1 MHEVAKWA
9 SPVDRVRWGVAMVPH
24 ARAVVVPVLLVS
36 AIAVCGCATAP
47 RRLPHGGNE
56 LSQSPEIDNF
66 SRAFGDAQ
74 MPCLSTPTL
83 TARARVRGT
92 VERRRIDSLLWVG
105 VDVSG
110 DAGIGR
116 VRLEAADHDPS
127 HFSLLATYAFG
138 SDRKDE
144 ATLVLPGGRQVV
156 RFRTRELV
164 ELVLGAPLSA
174 LDLLNVFSGCPLGR
188 GGGELRFERFDAN
201 TMKMITTGE
210 TVVEVFMRRPGSGS
224 PWTVFATVASMPGRP
239 IRWRADAGE
248 RSGGVLESVRLTS
261 LEWNGEA
268 GRRFDVMF
276 SLDHV
281 QTPAPSAE
289 MFTVPLPES
298 AEFVAIDAV
307 RLNRLRPLLAD

>member
-1 MHEVAKWA
+1 M
-9 SPVDRVRWGVAMVPH
+9 VRY
-24 ARAVVVPVLLVS
+24 ARAVVASLLLVS
-36 AIAVCGCATAP
+36 ALTICACATAP
-47 RRLPHGGNE
+47 TRLPHGGNE
-56 LSQSPEIDNF
+56 LSQSAEIDNF

-74 MPCLSTPTL
+74 MPCKSTPTL

-92 VERRRIDSLLWVG
+92 VERRRIDSLLWLG
-105 VDVSG
+105 VDMSG

-116 VRLEAADHDPS
+116 VRLEPVNNNPT
-127 HFSLLATYAFG
+127 HFALVATYSFA
-138 SDRKDE
+138 DRKDE

-156 RFRTRELV
+156 RFRSRELV

-188 GGGELRFERFDAN
+188 GGELRFERFDAN
-201 TMKMITTGE
+201 TMKMITAGE

-248 RSGGVLESVRLTS
+248 RSGGVLEWVRLTS

-289 MFTVPLPES
+289 MFSVSLPES
-298 AEFVAIDAV
+298 AEVVAIDAA
-307 RLNRLRPLLAD
+307 RLNRSFPLLAD

>member
-1 MHEVAKWA
+1 M
-9 SPVDRVRWGVAMVPH
+9 S
-24 ARAVVVPVLLVS
+24 
-36 AIAVCGCATAP
+36 
-47 RRLPHGGNE
+47 GG
-56 LSQSPEIDNF
+56 
-66 SRAFGDAQ
+66 
-74 MPCLSTPTL
+74 
-83 TARARVRGT
+83 
-92 VERRRIDSLLWVG
+92 
-105 VDVSG
+105 
-110 DAGIGR
+110 AGIGR
-116 VRLEAADHDPS
+116 VRLEPVDNKPS
-127 HFSLLATYAFG
+127 HFSLVATYAFG

-156 RFRTRELV
+156 RFRSRELV

-188 GGGELRFERFDAN
+188 GGELRFERFDAN
-201 TMKMITTGE
+201 TMKMITAGE

-248 RSGGVLESVRLTS
+248 RSGGVLEWVRLTS

-289 MFTVPLPES
+289 MFSVSLPES
-298 AEFVAIDAV
+298 AEVVAIDAA
-307 RLNRLRPLLAD
+307 RLNRSFPLLAD